1 MNETTKPSRR
11 DFMATAAAG
20 AGSLALSAA
29 STAATPTD
37 VSKETA
43 MSTAPAFQT
52 SDKLRPLAFD
62 PAKLNG
68 LSERLI
74 RSHWENN
81 YGGSV
86 KALAVVKK
94 HLSEALGDK
103 DLPPYVYND
112 LKREHLLRTG
122 SVVFHEH
129 YFDNLGGSG
138 KAGASERQSI
148 AQAFGSF
155 DAWETEFR
163 KIGAGLGG
171 GSGWVVLGFN
181 QHTRQ
186 LENYWLADHAHGP
199 AATTPLLVMDMY
211 EHSYQMDFGAAA
223 AKYIDAFFQNIQ
235 WDAVAA
241 RLASLPK
248 S

>member
-1 MNETTKPSRR
+1 MNHEPNPARR
-11 DFMATAAAG
+11 DFITTAAAG
-20 AGSLALSAA
+20 MGTLALSNAA
-29 STAATPTD
+29 SAASPSD
-37 VSKETA
+37 PSKETP
-43 MSTAPAFQT
+43 MSIAPAFQS
-52 SDKLRPLAFD
+52 SDTLKPLVFD

-68 LSERLI
+68 LFERLI

-94 HLSEALGDK
+94 RLVDALGDK
-103 DLPPYVYND
+103 DLPSYVYND

-129 YFDNLGGSG
+129 YFGNLGGG
-138 KAGASERQSI
+138 GQAGASERQTI

-163 KIGAGLGG
+163 RIGAGLGG

-181 QHTRQ
+181 LHTRQ
-186 LENYWLADHAHGP
+186 LENYWMADHAHGP
-199 AATTPLLVMDMY
+199 AATVPVLVMDMY
-211 EHSYQMDFGAAA
+211 EHSYQMDYGAAA
-223 AKYIDAFFQNIQ
+223 AKYIDAFFKNIQ

-241 RLASLPK
+241 RIGSLPRA
-248 S
+248 

>member
-1 MNETTKPSRR
+1 
-11 DFMATAAAG
+11 
-20 AGSLALSAA
+20 
-29 STAATPTD
+29 
-37 VSKETA
+37 
-43 MSTAPAFQT
+43 MSIAPAFQT
-52 SDKLRPLAFD
+52 SDKLKPLAFD
-62 PAKLNG
+62 PAKLSG

-86 KALAVVKK
+86 KALAMVKK
-94 HLSEALGDK
+94 RLAEALGDK

-129 YFDNLGGSG
+129 YFDNLGGGG
-138 KAGASERQSI
+138 KAGAAERQTI
-148 AQAFGSF
+148 DTAFGSF

-186 LENYWLADHAHGP
+186 FENYWLADHAHGP
-199 AATTPLLVMDMY
+199 AATTPILVMDMY

-241 RLASLPK
+241 RIAALPRA
-248 S
+248 